1 MIMTEEFY
9 AAPMPIL
16 SNPSNQPLLLMK
28 STDCCLFPELVSS
41 MKGAITHIQLACFSL
56 GDKLFAVDIMRIR
69 EILVPQKLS
78 PLPCASDLLEGV
90 INLRGSVI
98 PVMNMRK
105 RFGMPDVEDA
115 PVGKLLIV
123 SLIKQLLAIV
133 VDDVMEVI
141 SVPVADIIPP
151 NQMASG
157 VGMEFLLGVCLSNN
171 RVFMVLDID
180 SLLCTSSGVHAAVS
194 A

>member
-1 MIMTEEFY
+1 
-9 AAPMPIL
+9 
-16 SNPSNQPLLLMK
+16 
-28 STDCCLFPELVSS
+28 
-41 MKGAITHIQLACFSL
+41 
-56 GDKLFAVDIMRIR
+56 LFAVDIMRIR